1 MIPGIDEDSFVGTA
15 KIGDTVHLPCPLT
28 NVHQGLISLYEVR
41 WRKGDIDIAK
51 RDPKYIKQL
60 NHTLVIRDFDED
72 DTESSFYCYI
82 RMIGTD
88 DLGGEYPVSGPRR
101 LAKLG
106 EFWREEEGKRWEV
119 EGSER
124 EGWKEGS
131 GNWAAKEIVFFSFN
145 DDISPDPIPVP
156 IPLV

>member
-15 KIGDTVHLPCPLT
+15 KIEDTVHLPCPLT
-28 NVHQGLISLYEVR
+28 NVHQELISLYEVR

-88 DLGGEYPVSGPRR
+88 DLGGDYPVSGPRR

-106 EFWREEEGKRWEV
+106 ELWREEEGKKVGGGGRG
-119 EGSER
+119 EGGM
-124 EGWKEGS
+124 EGGKW
-131 GNWAAKEIVFFSFN
+131 
-145 DDISPDPIPVP
+145 
-156 IPLV
+156 